1 MKFAILS
8 FLLCLWSSALV
19 AGLFVPVK
27 EKLVEKATPHNKLLS
42 KAQKYLSD
50 TLAVTNK
57 LGKNFFT
64 DSIKQKRREDS
75 VRKAQRNKFLVFPLA
90 AYSAETAFGFG
101 FATAY
106 VFKTKKNDTLLRTS
120 TIPTG
125 LIYTT
130 RNQIIIGIG
139 GNIFFPK
146 EKYVL
151 RFENTASKFPDRFW
165 GIGNNSK
172 QEAEEVYSYS
182 QFLVNP
188 QLLRRVYKRLFV
200 GGIVELQKIFD
211 VEYTTNGV
219 FANSP
224 IYGKNGGLSVGMG
237 LVVSYDTRNHAYAP
251 NKGGLIQL
259 TALDFNNLWGSDFQ
273 HNIVRFDVRKYFKT
287 TRNQVLAF
295 QLTGTFTDGQTH
307 FRNLGIL
314 GSNTMMR
321 GYYAGRYKDNHAL
334 ALQAE
339 YRFPLIWR
347 LGGATFASVGR
358 VSDKLDK
365 FSFDNLKYAVGAG
378 LRFALI
384 KGERLNL
391 RLDYGLGFNED
402 NRQNTFRLNSTNLYV
417 LISEAF

>member
-1 MKFAILS
+1 MTSTNKIAKLPIKFFQFSFIFMKSIISLRFLS
-8 FLLCLWSSALV
+8 FCSLFCLFFIF
-19 AGLFVPVK
+19 G
-27 EKLVEKATPHNKLLS
+27 ATSKNLHSLS
-42 KAQKYLSD
+42 KTTHWY
-50 TLAVTNK
+50 
-57 LGKNFFT
+57 
-64 DSIKQKRREDS
+64 DSIKQKRIEDS
-75 VRKAQRNKFLVFPLA
+75 VKKAQRNKLLVFPLA
-90 AYSAETAFGFG
+90 AYSAETAFGIG

-106 VFKTKKNDTLLRTS
+106 IFKTKKSDTLIRTS

-139 GNIFFPK
+139 GNIFFPN

-182 QFLVNP
+182 QFLINP

-200 GGIVELQKIFD
+200 GGVVELQKIFD
-211 VEYTTNGV
+211 VEYVSKGV
-219 FANSP
+219 FENSP
-224 IYGKNGGLSVGMG
+224 IYGKSGGLSMG
-237 LVVSYDTRNHAYAP
+237 LGAVISYDTRNHSYAP
-251 NKGGLIQL
+251 NKGSVVQISV
-259 TALDFNNLWGSDFQ
+259 LDFNHLWGSDFQ
-273 HNIVRFDVRKYFKT
+273 HSILRFDVRKYFKT
-287 TRNQVLAF
+287 APHQVLAF

-314 GSNTMMR
+314 GSSTMMR

-339 YRFPLIWR
+339 YRFPVWGR
-347 LGGATFASVGR
+347 FGGVTFASAGR
-358 VSDKLDK
+358 VSDRVQN
-365 FSFDNLKYAVGAG
+365 FSFDKLKYALGAG

-384 KGERLNL
+384 KNEKLNL
-391 RLDYGLGFNED
+391 RLDYGLGFNDD
-402 NRQNTFRLNSTNLYV
+402 NNQNTFKLNSTNLYV